1 MSGKTEIW
9 KSRVTAWKASGQTAE
24 VFAASHDFMAGTLR
38 WWASRLRREA
48 RHEAAAPEVR
58 LARVVRR
65 RTTSGRRT
73 EEVTLPASGLVLELH
88 DVHVRI
94 SLHGRVD
101 RDALAIVL
109 AVLRAGTP

>member
-24 VFAASHDFMAGTLR
+24 VFAASHDFAAGTLR

-48 RHEAAAPEVR
+48 RHQAAAPEVR

-65 RTTSGRRT
+65 RTSGPRT
-73 EEVTLPASGLVLELH
+73 DEVTLPAGGLVLELH
-88 DVHVRI
+88 DVRARI
-94 SLHGRVD
+94 AIHGRVD
-101 RDALAIVL
+101 HDALATVL
-109 AVLRAGTP
+109 AMLRAGTR